1 MVGGCEMTTA
11 TATLQSQPSF
21 AQGGTASA
29 FKARIISY
37 CIDNGVELSGSKAQR
52 LAVRI
57 ARRAERMQQEF
68 DFYEHMRI
76 LGMTSDTTARDAVR
90 NIERAT
96 V

>member
-1 MVGGCEMTTA
+1 MSTTGTA
-11 TATLQSQPSF
+11 TESQPSS

-29 FKARIISY
+29 FKARIITY
-37 CIDNGVELSGSKAQR
+37 CIDNGVELSASKAQR